1 MPVLQADGRGRG
13 MGGVSIASRGE
24 NFSALNP
31 ALMSQFHRSAISG
44 MIIPGYS
51 FPRDRT
57 SSSTNR
63 SYEFSYLKFVFP
75 LPAKF
80 VFSAGL
86 HQVLDFD
93 WEVNRPFTFQGETLT
108 ETFRTAGA
116 IFKGQLAVARPIFRG
131 LRGGLGI
138 DFYRG
143 EISDVREM
151 IFQGTFY
158 PFGTAIDVL
167 DEYTYETSAFGTTVG
182 LLYTPHDAI
191 QTGFYYKPSYDL
203 EMDERFETNSGTLS
217 QRALTASM
225 PSSWGIGLSF
235 KLTRGFLLAFD
246 HNRTDWS
253 TFSIND
259 DDAGFRKGI
268 DYVIGAEFTTAR
280 RRDDSWL
287 KKSTIRG
294 GYRVRELPMK
304 VGGVGVDER
313 VVTAGWGVP
322 IGSGIGRFDLAMEMG
337 SRGDIEDNGM
347 RERLVRFGLSLS
359 AFEKW
364 VPFER
369 RRRR

>member
-1 MPVLQADGRGRG
+1 MNCRITSLVTLLVLVYLIRPEVAACDSLFAIGSFGMPVLQADGRGRG

-167 DEYTYETSAFGTTVG
+167 D
-182 LLYTPHDAI
+182 
-191 QTGFYYKPSYDL
+191 
-203 EMDERFETNSGTLS
+203 
-217 QRALTASM
+217 ALH
-225 PSSWGIGLSF
+225 SS
-235 KLTRGFLLAFD
+235 
-246 HNRTDWS
+246 
-253 TFSIND
+253 
-259 DDAGFRKGI
+259 
-268 DYVIGAEFTTAR
+268 
-280 RRDDSWL
+280 
-287 KKSTIRG
+287 
-294 GYRVRELPMK
+294 
-304 VGGVGVDER
+304 
-313 VVTAGWGVP
+313 
-322 IGSGIGRFDLAMEMG
+322 
-337 SRGDIEDNGM
+337 
-347 RERLVRFGLSLS
+347 
-359 AFEKW
+359 
-364 VPFER
+364 
-369 RRRR
+369 